1 MLEWLIYNNST
12 NIYYWV
18 GIIFK
23 MNDDI
28 KNLEEITS
36 FLQKELSQISDEV
49 FNQQNEIANLKN
61 EVTKLKKRIIELQEE
76 LETDI
81 DKGNQIPPH
90 YW

>member
-1 MLEWLIYNNST
+1 MNN
-12 NIYYWV
+12 
-18 GIIFK
+18 
-23 MNDDI
+23 DI

-49 FNQQNEIANLKN
+49 FNQQNEIAILKN

-76 LETDI
+76 LEINI

-90 YW
+90 Y